1 MLEFS
6 EVSPETYTVEVKA
19 YKNNVLSGLGNS
31 EVTVVAGETS
41 PCTVT
46 LHDKFTVTFDSNGGT
61 GTMSSQVFTYGTSHS
76 LSENL
81 FTKDGFIFQG
91 WATSIDSDPVY
102 NNASINVFEKTDVT
116 LYAKWSTDGF
126 VFVEG
131 ATITEAAPNS
141 EVFIDGRIVTIS
153 NFYICDHEVTQAEY
167 SKYGGAT
174 SSGGGD
180 YPAYN
185 VSWTAALKYCNARSE
200 AEGLTPCYVVNG
212 NNSTCNFEANG

>member
-1 MLEFS
+1 M
-6 EVSPETYTVEVKA
+6 
-19 YKNNVLSGLGNS
+19 SGLGNS

-61 GTMSSQVFTYGTSHS
+61 GTMSSQVFTYGTSQS

-167 SKYGGAT
+167 SKYGGDRK
-174 SSGGGD
+174 S
-180 YPAYN
+180 
-185 VSWTAALKYCNARSE
+185 
-200 AEGLTPCYVVNG
+200 VV
-212 NNSTCNFEANG
+212 